1 MKKFE
6 IKHFG
11 LTVFLVATISFII
24 LGLIDTPNTNNGNI
38 VSTAQKDTGK
48 GYMLG
53 ISGFTPANFPDSS
66 TDDLEK
72 YWKEINNYTDI
83 YGIHVGID
91 GLSLLDTAASSL
103 SVPFEVVTGLKESEN
118 WLDNKDRVLNTL
130 TTYLN
135 KYPQIKYLALGNEIN
150 IHYDLDS
157 EKFDNFFEAYKY
169 LYTELKKKFPDLK
182 ISTTFQYEALIGS
195 GFLMGKDNPDETD
208 MVGEML
214 DYLDVVSLTVYPYF
228 DFKNPDEIPLDYFAK
243 LLTITSKP
251 IVITETGWISRSKY
265 IGSYAYLTDQGYS
278 GSEDEQVKYL
288 SKLVELIK
296 EYGIEYANWIG
307 LNDFY
312 LWSES
317 SNPFEG
323 HELFDS
329 IGLRHNDGREKL
341 VWDKWV
347 ELIVR

>member
-1 MKKFE
+1 DKLQSKLISVKIFNMKKFE

-118 WLDNKDRVLNTL
+118 
-130 TTYLN
+130 
-135 KYPQIKYLALGNEIN
+135 
-150 IHYDLDS
+150 
-157 EKFDNFFEAYKY
+157 
-169 LYTELKKKFPDLK
+169 
-182 ISTTFQYEALIGS
+182 
-195 GFLMGKDNPDETD
+195 
-208 MVGEML
+208 
-214 DYLDVVSLTVYPYF
+214 
-228 DFKNPDEIPLDYFAK
+228 
-243 LLTITSKP
+243 
-251 IVITETGWISRSKY
+251 
-265 IGSYAYLTDQGYS
+265 
-278 GSEDEQVKYL
+278 
-288 SKLVELIK
+288 
-296 EYGIEYANWIG
+296 
-307 LNDFY
+307 
-312 LWSES
+312 
-317 SNPFEG
+317 
-323 HELFDS
+323 
-329 IGLRHNDGREKL
+329 
-341 VWDKWV
+341 
-347 ELIVR
+347 